1 MTKKP
6 KVLREVARLPRAI
19 YGPSYTLTDIE
30 NGKRER
36 SHDDVLA
43 IEIAEITDT
52 TFSKDKRKGEKR
64 RVYVA
69 GYNNRGIL
77 YAESVYT
84 EEDNKRWGDVKQT
97 PDDWRCGHSN
107 VKHHFKKGQKW
118 IKKED
123 IQEVPYPQ
131 WITHYKTIERL
142 VDTPYKTKDQLC

>member
-30 NGKRER
+30 N
-36 SHDDVLA
+36 
-43 IEIAEITDT
+43 
-52 TFSKDKRKGEKR
+52 RKGEKR

-123 IQEVPYPQ
+123 IQKVPYPQ

-142 VDTPYKTKDQLC
+142 VDTTYKTKDQLC